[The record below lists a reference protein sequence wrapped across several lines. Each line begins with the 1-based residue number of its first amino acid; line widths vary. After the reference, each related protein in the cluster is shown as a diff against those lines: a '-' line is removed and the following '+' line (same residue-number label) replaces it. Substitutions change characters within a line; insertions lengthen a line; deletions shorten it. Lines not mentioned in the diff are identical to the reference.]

1 MSAPEMDNVQRR
13 RVITRVPQRAVMDQS
28 KFSVGTMHRQQR
40 RLAGPPFALR
50 PALGKVLLQ
59 IAA

>member
-1 MSAPEMDNVQRR
+1 MDNVQRR